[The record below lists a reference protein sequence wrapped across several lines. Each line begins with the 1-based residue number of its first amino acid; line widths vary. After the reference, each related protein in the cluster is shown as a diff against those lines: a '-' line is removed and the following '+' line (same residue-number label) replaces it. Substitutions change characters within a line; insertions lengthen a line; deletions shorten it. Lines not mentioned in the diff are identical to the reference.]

1 MKTSQPV
8 HKRIIHYSLFIILC
22 AAVFTACRPRN
33 VLSPKQMEDVF
44 VDLHTAEGMIE
55 ISGLNYGHDEYLK
68 GYFQSV
74 LDKHGITQAQF
85 DSSLVWYT
93 SNPVIFEKIYP
104 KVVERLEKQ
113 AEDAKNAEQAAKEA
127 EQTAKMQKE

>member
-113 AEDAKNAEQAAKEA
+113 AEDAKNAEQAAKEV
-127 EQTAKMQKE
+127 EQAAKMQKE

>member
-33 VLSPKQMEDVF
+33 ILSPKQMEDVF

-127 EQTAKMQKE
+127 EQAAKMQKE

>member
-1 MKTSQPV
+1 MKASV
-8 HKRIIHYSLFIILC
+8 RNKILLLALIGLSLL
-22 AAVFTACRPRN
+22 ACRPRN

-44 VDLHTAEGMIE
+44 VDLHMAEGMIE
-55 ISGLNYGHDEYLK
+55 ISGLNYGQDERLK

-104 KVVERLEKQ
+104 NVVERLEKQ
-113 AEDAKNAEQAAKEA
+113 AEAAKAAEQAAKEA
-127 EQTAKMQKE
+127 EQAAKTQKE

>member
-1 MKTSQPV
+1 MKASV
-8 HKRIIHYSLFIILC
+8 RNKILLL
-22 AAVFTACRPRN
+22 ALIGLGLLACRPRN
-33 VLSPKQMEDVF
+33 VLSPKQMEDIF

-55 ISGLNYGHDEYLK
+55 ISGLNYGQDERLK

-113 AEDAKNAEQAAKEA
+113 AEAAKEA
-127 EQTAKMQKE
+127 EQAAKTQKE

>member
-1 MKTSQPV
+1 MKASV
-8 HKRIIHYSLFIILC
+8 RNKILLLALIGLSLL
-22 AAVFTACRPRN
+22 ACRPRTI
-33 VLSPKQMEDVF
+33 LSPKQMEDIF

-55 ISGLNYGHDEYLK
+55 ISGLNYGQDERLK

-113 AEDAKNAEQAAKEA
+113 AEAAKEAEQAAKEA
-127 EQTAKMQKE
+127 EQAAKMQKE

>member
-8 HKRIIHYSLFIILC
+8 HKRIMHYSLFIILC

-127 EQTAKMQKE
+127 EQAAKMQKE

>member
-33 VLSPKQMEDVF
+33 ILSPKQMEDIF

-55 ISGLNYGHDEYLK
+55 ISGLNYGQDERLK

-127 EQTAKMQKE
+127 EQAAKTQKE

>member
-127 EQTAKMQKE
+127 EQAAKMQKE